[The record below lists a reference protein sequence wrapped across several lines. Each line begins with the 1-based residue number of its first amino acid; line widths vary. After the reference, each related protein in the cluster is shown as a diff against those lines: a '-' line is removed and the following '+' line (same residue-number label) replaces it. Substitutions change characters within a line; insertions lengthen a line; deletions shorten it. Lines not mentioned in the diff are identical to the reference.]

1 MTRTARVPSI
11 HAASVRGAS
20 PAVAG
25 RNPAVRAEP
34 SAIGTSGA
42 RDPLAREVKLLG
54 TLLGQ
59 VIVEQGG
66 EELLD
71 LVERTRRRT
80 IALRREDDSAERARL
95 AEELD
100 SLDVGRTEA
109 LIRAFSLYFQLVNL
123 AEERHRVRTLR
134 RRERTAPQGVLDES
148 IAEAVHSLSRSGRSS
163 TEIEALLAR
172 TSIQPVF
179 TAHPTE
185 ARRRTL
191 LVALRRCYRL
201 LESFDDPRITPDEDR
216 ELRRRL
222 REEITLLWR
231 TSDLRSVAPSPLDEV
246 RTALT
251 FFDETLF
258 TLVPQLYRS
267 IDANLDGVR
276 DGEERRRRSGRE
288 VPARPA
294 ASDTGRTGTRP
305 PVPAVVLDWGSWIG
319 GDRDGNPNVT
329 AEVTQQALRIHADH
343 VLHGLE
349 AVATRLS
356 NTVAAMTPRDRLPGP
371 LRARLAADSEELP
384 EASRQLRERFPDEPY
399 RQRLGAIAERLRRTR
414 AWLTSAPAAF
424 SGRYKRAED
433 LVTELGELQA
443 ALAAG
448 GLARIAWGEV
458 QDFKWQV
465 ETFGFHLVSLEIRQ
479 HSGVHRAALAA
490 LDGRELE
497 RELVPGVTA
506 AEVLATFRGMAAGQ
520 ARFGERAVHRFVVSF
535 TLGVEDVLNVLELA
549 ELAGVPDP
557 PAAMTSGFGPGRPAI
572 DVVPLLES
580 ADALLASGRILED
593 LFTND
598 RYRRHLAAR
607 GDHQEVMLGYSDSN
621 KESGFL
627 AANWLLYQ
635 AQEQLSAVAQRH
647 GIQLTLFHGRGG
659 AIGRGGGPSNRAIL
673 AQAPGSIDGRLKLT
687 EQGEVIA
694 AHYANPAIARRHL
707 EQVIHAVITAST
719 AEHNRAATAAAA
731 DGRPMMD
738 ELARRAEEAY
748 RALVWE
754 EPAFARFFREMTPIA
769 ELSQLRLGSRPAARG
784 KAAGSQTGPGSNTT
798 SSAGTTS
805 VAGAGTTSVAGA
817 GTTSVAGTQ
826 AGSPPP
832 SIADL
837 RAIPWVFAWSQS
849 RANLPGWYGLG
860 TALEGF
866 IGAHDDAAAADL
878 AALYRSWPF
887 FASVID
893 NAEMI
898 LAKADLG
905 VARMYAA
912 LASEPEGRR
921 LWQQIDDEF
930 RRSVRFLRLLTG
942 RDRLLDDLPVLQR
955 SIALRNPYVDSLS
968 ELQVRLLARLRRLP
982 DDDPERHV
990 LMRLVQLA
998 VNGVAAGLQ
1007 NTG

>member
-1 MTRTARVPSI
+1 MTRSTRVPSVPVP
-11 HAASVRGAS
+11 SVRRAD
-20 PAVAG
+20 PAGAG
-25 RNPAVRAEP
+25 RNHAIRAEP
-34 SAIGTSGA
+34 STIGTSGA

-54 TLLGQ
+54 ALLGQ
-59 VIVEQGG
+59 VIVEQGS
-66 EELLD
+66 EDLLE

-80 IALRREDDSAERARL
+80 IALRREDDPEERARL

-100 SLDVGRTEA
+100 SLDLDRSEA
-109 LIRAFSLYFQLVNL
+109 LIRAFALYFQLVNL
-123 AEERHRVRTLR
+123 AEERQRVRTLR
-134 RRERTAPQGVLDES
+134 RRERSAPQGVLDES
-148 IAEAVHSLSRSGRSS
+148 IAEALRSLSRSGRTS
-163 TEIEALLAR
+163 TEIAALLAR

-201 LESFDDPRITPDEDR
+201 LERFDDPRITPDEDR

-267 IDANLDGVR
+267 IDANLDRVR
-276 DGEERRRRSGRE
+276 DGEERRRRTGPD
-288 VPARPA
+288 VPTRPA

-329 AEVTQQALRIHADH
+329 AEVTHQTLRIHADH

-349 AVATRLS
+349 AVATRLG
-356 NTVAAMTPRDRLPGP
+356 NTVAAMTPRDNLAGS
-371 LRARLAADSEELP
+371 LRARLAADAEELP
-384 EASRQLRERFPDEPY
+384 EVSRQLRERFPDEPY

-424 SGRYKRAED
+424 SGRYDRSDD

-448 GLARIAWGEV
+448 GLARVAWGEV

-490 LDGRELE
+490 LNGGDLE

-535 TLGVEDVLNVLELA
+535 TLGIDDVLNVLDLA
-549 ELAGVPDP
+549 ERAAAPNP
-557 PAAMTSGFGPGRPAI
+557 PAALTGGFGPGRPSI

-580 ADALLASGRILED
+580 ADALMSSGRILEE
-593 LFTND
+593 LFAND
-598 RYRRHLAAR
+598 RYRRHLAGR

-635 AQEQLSAVAQRH
+635 AQEQLSAVAQRY
-647 GIQLTLFHGRGG
+647 GVRLTLFHGRGG

-707 EQVIHAVITAST
+707 EQVVHAVITASM
-719 AEHNRAATAAAA
+719 AEHDAAAA
-731 DGRPMMD
+731 AAAANGRAVMD
-738 ELARRAEEAY
+738 ELAGRAEEAY

-784 KAAGSQTGPGSNTT
+784 KSAGSHQG
-798 SSAGTTS
+798 SAGSGSEGTS
-805 VAGAGTTSVAGA
+805 GAGAGATSGA
-817 GTTSVAGTQ
+817 GGTSGTGASAGL
-826 AGSPPP
+826 PPP

-860 TALEGF
+860 SALEGF
-866 IGAHDDAAAADL
+866 IGARDDAAAEDL

-905 VARMYAA
+905 VAQMYAA
-912 LASEPEGRR
+912 LASEPDGRR
-921 LWQQIDDEF
+921 IWQQIEDEF
-930 RRSVRFLRLLTG
+930 SRSVRFLLRLTG
-942 RDRLLDDLPVLQR
+942 RDRLLDGLPVLQR

-982 DDDPERHV
+982 DDDPERLV
-990 LMRLVQLA
+990 LLRLVQLA